1 MSSGRGCPVACRGW
15 DEKSGVGGCGR
26 LGRRWILGIWK
37 GKDGTSRGWEGGEG
51 YGSLS
56 LTVMFA
62 SRWELWK

>member
-1 MSSGRGCPVACRGW
+1 M
-15 DEKSGVGGCGR
+15 
-26 LGRRWILGIWK
+26 IWK